1 LDDPLLMQIR
11 DEIAD
16 TNIDSLTPVAALIK
30 LNEIKKL
37 ISKEKVK

>member
-1 LDDPLLMQIR
+1 MQIR

-16 TNIDSLTPVAALIK
+16 TNIDKLTPVEALIK